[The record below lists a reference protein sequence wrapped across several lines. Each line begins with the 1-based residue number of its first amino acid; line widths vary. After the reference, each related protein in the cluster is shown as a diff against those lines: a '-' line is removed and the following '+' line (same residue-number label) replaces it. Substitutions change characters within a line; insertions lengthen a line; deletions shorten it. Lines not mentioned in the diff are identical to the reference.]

1 MDDNNKL
8 IKRIKDGDNEAF
20 DELLL
25 NNKKLIYSLI
35 YSFDLQCG
43 DYVIDEDDLF
53 QEGCL
58 ALYEAVFTYEDR
70 RDTKFSSYAYILIR
84 SKLANYITRYYRIYN
99 KECLSINEMSNIDRY
114 CRNAVSDVPFIYH
127 QQNELK
133 SHLGKFLKTL
143 SLEDR
148 MIIDMRKN
156 DYSYKEIS
164 DRLKINTKK
173 IDNRL
178 ATIRKDLKFHLDH

>member
-1 MDDNNKL
+1 
-8 IKRIKDGDNEAF
+8 
-20 DELLL
+20 
-25 NNKKLIYSLI
+25 
-35 YSFDLQCG
+35 
-43 DYVIDEDDLF
+43 
-53 QEGCL
+53 
-58 ALYEAVFTYEDR
+58 
-70 RDTKFSSYAYILIR
+70 
-84 SKLANYITRYYRIYN
+84 
-99 KECLSINEMSNIDRY
+99 MSNIDRY